1 MTCQL
6 TLASCIVLQPFHDTG
21 KILPIVGS
29 GLGPPMGWVGLFF
42 VLDMTDF
49 LDFVILVIIK

>member
-1 MTCQL
+1 ML
-6 TLASCIVLQPFHDTG
+6 LELVL
-21 KILPIVGS
+21 
-29 GLGPPMGWVGLFF
+29 GWVHPWAGLV

>member
-1 MTCQL
+1 
-6 TLASCIVLQPFHDTG
+6 
-21 KILPIVGS
+21 
-29 GLGPPMGWVGLFF
+29 MGWVGLGF